1 MQIVKIFFDLI
12 SISHGI
18 KKKCLQNFPLQ
29 AFFFQFVILKIYFS
43 GINSII
49 RKSLG
54 MRSPAFTF
62 IFFILAVKGI
72 SMRFCIFMDSS
83 ISRGSPLFF
92 VVCLLAVTMFG
103 VVSRLRRS

>member
-1 MQIVKIFFDLI
+1 MQIVKIFRFNQHFTWNQKKMPAEFSSA
-12 SISHGI
+12 SI
-18 KKKCLQNFPLQ
+18 
-29 AFFFQFVILKIYFS
+29 FFQFVILKIYFS

-83 ISRGSPLFF
+83 ISRGSPSLTTLPSLTKTSII
-92 VVCLLAVTMFG
+92 VPG
-103 VVSRLRRS
+103 IYD